1 MSPIGLGN
9 DIGGSLRNPAYAC
22 GIASIK
28 PSRGRVALVNDSALF
43 EMPISAQIMLAQG
56 VLARHVGDVRVGLEI
71 LMGADPRD
79 PQSVTV
85 PLRGSEAPRRV
96 ALVINP
102 PGGTTDPRS
111 PRACEWPVEP
121 SKRPATR
128 STRSSR
134 RC

>member
-1 MSPIGLGN
+1 VASWLHLGGSSGGEASAIASGMSPIGLGN

-56 VLARHVGDVRVGLEI
+56 VLARHVSDVRVGLEI

-85 PLRGSEAPRRV
+85 PLRGSEAP
-96 ALVINP
+96 AK
-102 PGGTTDPRS
+102 GG
-111 PRACEWPVEP
+111 AGHQ
-121 SKRPATR
+121 
-128 STRSSR
+128 STRR
-134 RC
+134 ND